1 MPRRFALLLLAL
13 LLLLLVAFL
22 AGRRLTGGFG
32 RGRTSASVVP
42 TPRPTAPIPP
52 TPIPPRRVALWF
64 EGEEDG
70 LLHPEARDL
79 PAASDAVALLRA
91 VASAIFEGPRRSG
104 LLRPFPEG
112 WRLRAAY
119 RMKDG
124 LAVLDLA
131 PPAPAADG
139 TSSTTS
145 AAPTA
150 QRPPQPLQA
159 QAPQPRWE
167 PGAHEE
173 WTALQSLVFS
183 AARNLPEL
191 KRFVILVSGEPAETL
206 GGHVDLSHPI
216 VPDGRL
222 ASEEAPGEPP
232 APTPTPEPSPTA
244 APSGPAAPR
253 PPAVPPGPKPKPT
266 PRRTAAPARPEA
278 TV

>member
-22 AGRRLTGGFG
+22 AGRRLAGGFG
-32 RGRTSASVVP
+32 RGRPSLSAVP

-91 VASAIFEGPRRSG
+91 VASAILEGPRRPG

-112 WRLRAAY
+112 WRIRAAY

-131 PPAPAADG
+131 PPAPAAEG
-139 TSSTTS
+139 ASSTTS
-145 AAPTA
+145 ASPSPQQPSQA
-150 QRPPQPLQA
+150 QAQA

-191 KRFVILVSGEPAETL
+191 KRFVILVAGEPAETL

-232 APTPTPEPSPTA
+232 APTPTPTPAP
-244 APSGPAAPR
+244 APSVAPTPAPA
-253 PPAVPPGPKPKPT
+253 AVPPGTKPKPT